1 MSGISAA
8 ERQYIEEGILEN
20 IRNDGWYLL
29 TVGRTT
35 LDYRRIYIE
44 TGVLDQS
51 NGSARLR
58 QGQTDV
64 LVGVKADLARPDED
78 RPTEGLLSFTVDC
91 CPSASPEFD
100 SRGVELLNIELARY
114 MQKLFAS
121 RVRPAVDLAGLCLK
135 PKFHCWALYVDVAVL
150 GSDGNL
156 FDAISIACRAAL
168 WDTRLPVI
176 SLIGEEVLSLL
187 SDRTLKLQR

>member
-1 MSGISAA
+1 M
-8 ERQYIEEGILEN
+8 
-20 IRNDGWYLL
+20 
-29 TVGRTT
+29 
-35 LDYRRIYIE
+35 
-44 TGVLDQS
+44 LDQS

-58 QGQTDV
+58 QGQTDI

-78 RPTEGLLSFTVDC
+78 RPNEGLLSFTVDC

-100 SRGVELLNIELARY
+100 SRSVELLNIELARY

-121 RVRPAVDLAGLCLK
+121 RVKPAVDLAGLCLK
-135 PKFHCWALYVDVAVL
+135 PKFHCWALFVDVAVL

-168 WDTRLPVI
+168 WDTRLPGVR
-176 SLIGEEVLSLL
+176 LIGEEVPLT
-187 SDRTLKLQR
+187 SDRRTLRPQR